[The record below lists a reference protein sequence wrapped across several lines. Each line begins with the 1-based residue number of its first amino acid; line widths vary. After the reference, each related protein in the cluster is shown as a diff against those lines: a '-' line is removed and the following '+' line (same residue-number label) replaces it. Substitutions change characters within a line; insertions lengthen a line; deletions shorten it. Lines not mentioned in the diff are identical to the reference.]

1 LKYSRYSRTT
11 YPIDALDSLVM
22 ASGKRNILDDC
33 KRQLVEVLA
42 VRLLHVLGS
51 RFTADSGPDI
61 VTALEEGI
69 ENMGGNI
76 TRSSG
81 DQNSLA
87 FSRHGS

>member
-11 YPIDALDSLVM
+11 YPVDALDSLVM
-22 ASGKRNILDDC
+22 TSGKRNILDNC
-33 KRQLVEVLA
+33 KRQLVKVLA

-61 VTALEEGI
+61 VTALKEGI
-69 ENMGGNI
+69 EDMSGNE

-81 DQNSLA
+81 DQDSLS
-87 FSRHGS
+87 FSRHSS